1 MDHARSEAIKAL
13 FSKGAEPDQAH
24 VEELKKNPRL
34 LADEEDDLLDEDID
48 AYNNFKAFSNEA
60 ATYIATLK
68 ISRQKVLIQRLAGL
82 PEDPMPEQNGN
93 PAHDAH
99 AANLPPTPKVAGLV
113 LGNLKDLVFDDDSP
127 QQARVDLP
135 KANPPTEAENPRHVA
150 LRRLFHPTSSQFSQ
164 EDVDVIGRR
173 WRLEKEDAK
182 FLSADVRGQI
192 ALFTSQVDDGDD
204 EGFIDGIDDST
215 RPNLSDEEREG
226 LKQLLRQLL
235 HQPETNNPV
244 QPAAPTTIRL
254 VDDPITL
261 NLDVPYWIRALHATE
276 RWQQTRPLVE
286 EVFAQSRHSDPVVRS
301 NGQERLNAWKQ
312 HAKEC
317 SEGCCGIELV
327 AFGERLLK
335 VIRSL
340 ENGADPTG
348 HAYQVFYI
356 NT

>member
-13 FSKGAEPDQAH
+13 FSKGVEPDQSH

-34 LADEEDDLLDEDID
+34 LADEEDNLFDVDND
-48 AYNNFKAFSNEA
+48 AFNNFKAFSNEA

-82 PEDPMPEQNGN
+82 PEDPMPEDPIEPIPNADDAN
-93 PAHDAH
+93 P
-99 AANLPPTPKVAGLV
+99 PPAPKQVAGLV
-113 LGNLKDLVFDDDSP
+113 LGNLDDLVLDDETP
-127 QQARVDLP
+127 ATTTKEV
-135 KANPPTEAENPRHVA
+135 AAEAEPTQAPKPDQTPSQKNTRHAGESV
-150 LRRLFHPTSSQFSQ
+150 
-164 EDVDVIGRR
+164 V
-173 WRLEKEDAK
+173 
-182 FLSADVRGQI
+182 
-192 ALFTSQVDDGDD
+192 
-204 EGFIDGIDDST
+204 
-215 RPNLSDEEREG
+215 
-226 LKQLLRQLL
+226 
-235 HQPETNNPV
+235 
-244 QPAAPTTIRL
+244 
-254 VDDPITL
+254 L

-340 ENGADPTG
+340 ENGADPTS